1 MENKKKKL
9 NPEKHYFKI
18 DSKILNLS
26 KEALSKKE
34 LLVYILHCRAVNPI
48 NMFMGCS
55 VAGFTRAREVFNLSK
70 TAYQKALDML
80 IAISY
85 FI

>member
-1 MENKKKKL
+1 
-9 NPEKHYFKI
+9 
-18 DSKILNLS
+18 
-26 KEALSKKE
+26 
-34 LLVYILHCRAVNPI
+34 
-48 NMFMGCS
+48 MFMGCS